1 MCDYSLELYRSR
13 TAVHGEQYQLHRFR
27 SGTLGFADPIDCATA
42 VCMPEGARL
51 RLHGLADSLQVFLD
65 VGPDAEVT
73 MVRLPFRGNNH
84 CDAVRF
90 ANGRELLLQHLNVG
104 VSAMLA
110 PRDLVKVLQLDAEE
124 EHDRVDA

>member
-13 TAVHGEQYQLHRFR
+13 PAVQGEEYQLQRFR
-27 SGTLGFADPIDCATA
+27 SGTLGFADPTDCATA
-42 VCMPEGARL
+42 VCMPAGARL
-51 RLHGLADSLQVFLD
+51 RLHGLAQALQMSLN

-73 MVRLPFRGNNH
+73 MVRLRFRGNTH

-104 VSAMLA
+104 VSAMLV
-110 PRDLVKVLQLDAEE
+110 PRDLVKVLALDAEKE
-124 EHDRVDA
+124 RDRVDA

>member
-13 TAVHGEQYQLHRFR
+13 PAVHGEQYQLHRFR
-27 SGTLGFADPIDCATA
+27 SGTLGFADPTDCAVA
-42 VCMPEGARL
+42 VCVPEGARL
-51 RLHGLADSLQVFLD
+51 RLHGLAESLQILLD
-65 VGPDAEVT
+65 VGPDAEAT

-110 PRDLVKVLQLDAEE
+110 PRDLVKVLALAEE
-124 EHDRVDA
+124 ERDRVDA

>member
-13 TAVHGEQYQLHRFR
+13 PAAHGEEYQLHRFR
-27 SGTLGFADPIDCATA
+27 SGTLGFADPTDCATA
-42 VCMPEGARL
+42 VCMAEGVRL
-51 RLHGLADSLQVFLD
+51 RLHGLAESLQVSLD

-73 MVRLPFRGNNH
+73 MVRLPFRGNTH

-90 ANGRELLLQHLNVG
+90 ANGRELLLQHLNIG

-110 PRDLVKVLQLDAEE
+110 PRDLVEVLQLNTEE
-124 EHDRVDA
+124 TPDRVDA